1 MTKNYPFYINYVI
14 ITVLFFEIST
24 EIEISK
30 EIKRLPKLS
39 IDYGALLILSTFIF
53 APPKF
58 ILLTVVS
65 NFIKEAL
72 TNFSTFG
79 LSNGP
84 FPTLAELSLFFSVF
98 IPLFPTF
105 K

>member
-1 MTKNYPFYINYVI
+1 
-14 ITVLFFEIST
+14 VLFFGIST
-24 EIEISK
+24 EIKISK
-30 EIKRLPKLS
+30 EIKRLPKLG
-39 IDYGALLILSTFIF
+39 IDSGALLILSSFIF

-84 FPTLAELSLFFSVF
+84 FPTLAELSLFFFGFYPDFSD
-98 IPLFPTF
+98 L
-105 K
+105 